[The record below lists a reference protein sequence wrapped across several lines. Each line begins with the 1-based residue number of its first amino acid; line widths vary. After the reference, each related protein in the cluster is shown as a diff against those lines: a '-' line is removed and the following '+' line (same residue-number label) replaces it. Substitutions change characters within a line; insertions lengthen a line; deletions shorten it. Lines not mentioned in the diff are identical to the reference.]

1 MDKWRPVD
9 QTPPDS
15 TPANHV
21 QAQRSGYPQH
31 SHSCTSGQVGASR
44 PAKCLIFLAKGGGGV
59 CRLHKARPVPKALTL
74 SNIERP
80 TKLVDAVAAQG
91 QDRMGALTQEDGNLR
106 SYPHSYRV
114 VCFVIAAG
122 LMLPGATTV
131 LAEAAGTGPAINK
144 KEMPGYCRNMAVE
157 MFAVKPN
164 KVKLKKL
171 VEGTSDFSVPGAA
184 DQGNNGTRAFHC
196 TFDAEGRFVE
206 MVVETQGVE

>member
-1 MDKWRPVD
+1 
-9 QTPPDS
+9 
-15 TPANHV
+15 
-21 QAQRSGYPQH
+21 
-31 SHSCTSGQVGASR
+31 
-44 PAKCLIFLAKGGGGV
+44 
-59 CRLHKARPVPKALTL
+59 
-74 SNIERP
+74 
-80 TKLVDAVAAQG
+80 
-91 QDRMGALTQEDGNLR
+91 MGALTQEDGNLR
-106 SYPHSYRV
+106 SYPHSHRI

-122 LMLPGATTV
+122 LMLPGAATV

-144 KEMPGYCRNMAVE
+144 KEMPGYCRNMAIE

-184 DQGNNGTRAFHC
+184 DQGANGTRAFHC